1 VTLKPHDPTHSYRL
15 ADCLDFPIFAKDWS
29 AQEELLL
36 LEGIEK
42 FGAGNWKTIG
52 EYIHNTLVPQGTSKT
67 PAQVEKHYWEHYL
80 GVHGYILPTKA
91 YTQGNELVDTKSL
104 LTSEDGWRQRV
115 VEPYTLGEA
124 VVRDR
129 PVAGTSLSSSSSSS
143 SSAAALSSS
152 AAAGAGVAEADAG
165 DSQVDKKR
173 KIGSVGAPVA
183 PVDKDKPLDKAEE
196 LRQRLLALP
205 GADLPGFLPL
215 REDFDVEHDNDAELL
230 LAEMEFRCVIT
241 HLVSPPFLFFTV
253 LTLFSPHW
261 LSPFP
266 SLTAPRTTR
275 ASGP

>member
-1 VTLKPHDPTHSYRL
+1 MAAPLTKASKPPHAVLNGVSYGWLSCPVLCSYCKRNISLLVRVQCAECSDFRLCGDCFCTGVTLKPHDPTHSYRL

-165 DSQVDKKR
+165 DS
-173 KIGSVGAPVA
+173 
-183 PVDKDKPLDKAEE
+183 
-196 LRQRLLALP
+196 
-205 GADLPGFLPL
+205 
-215 REDFDVEHDNDAELL
+215 
-230 LAEMEFRCVIT
+230 
-241 HLVSPPFLFFTV
+241 
-253 LTLFSPHW
+253 
-261 LSPFP
+261 
-266 SLTAPRTTR
+266 
-275 ASGP
+275 